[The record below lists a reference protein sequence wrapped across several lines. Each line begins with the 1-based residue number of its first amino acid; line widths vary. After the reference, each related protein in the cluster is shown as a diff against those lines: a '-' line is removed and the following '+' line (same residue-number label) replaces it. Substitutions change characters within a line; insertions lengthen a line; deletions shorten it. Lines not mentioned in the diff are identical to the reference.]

1 MSEEIDRH
9 VLRRFE
15 ICQKLGKGAYGV
27 VWKAIE
33 KRTRQVLA
41 LKKCFDAFRNATD
54 AQRTFREVMYLQAL
68 AGHDNLIRLQHVVKA
83 ENGRDI
89 YLTFDHMETDLHAVV
104 RANILEEIHKKYIIY
119 QLVKALKFMHSANL
133 LHRDIK
139 PSNLL
144 LNSDCHVKL
153 CDFGLCRNIAE
164 TTGPQPHLTDYV
176 ATRWYRAPEILLGS
190 PRYTKGVDMWA
201 VGCILGEMLS
211 GRPTFPG
218 TSTMNQLEK
227 ITEATGKPSPE
238 DVQSIK
244 SPFAGTMLESIPP
257 RRQILLH
264 EVFSGASVQA
274 LDLMSQC
281 LQFNPD
287 KRVSAA
293 DALKHPYVAE
303 FHNPDD
309 EPDYPHGAV
318 QITIDKGIIDDNTKL
333 SAADYREMLYTDIN
347 NRRKEARRAEQA
359 RQSSGRATALVND
372 KTA

>member
-1 MSEEIDRH
+1 MSEEIDKH

-54 AQRTFREVMYLQAL
+54 AQRTFREIMYLQAL

-89 YLTFDHMETDLHAVV
+89 YLTFDHMETDLHAVI

-119 QLVKALKFMHSANL
+119 QLVKALKFMHSADL

-164 TTGPQPHLTDYV
+164 TAGPQPHLTDYV

-227 ITEATGKPSPE
+227 IMESTGRPSPE

-257 RRQILLH
+257 TRQLSLN
-264 EVFSGASVQA
+264 EVFSSASAQA

-287 KRVSAA
+287 KRVRAA

-309 EPDYPHGAV
+309 EPDYPHGAI
-318 QITIDKGIIDDNTKL
+318 QITIDKGVVDDNTKL
-333 SAADYREMLYTDIN
+333 SAADYREMLYKDIN

-359 RQSSGRATALVND
+359 RQSSGRATAPVNE